1 MIRVNSVHPTT
12 INTAMII
19 NDAFSRLI
27 RPDLADPQPED
38 LGVAFMGLNAL
49 PVPWVEPLD
58 ISNAVLWLASDESR
72 YVTGVTL
79 PVDAGFCV
87 KVGGTP
93 AVLAE

>member
-1 MIRVNSVHPTT
+1 MIRVNTVHPTT
-12 INTAMII
+12 VNTPMII

-27 RPDLADPQPED
+27 RPDLADPQPDD
-38 LGVAFMGLNAL
+38 LGAAFAGLNAL
-49 PVPWVEPLD
+49 PLPWVEPID

-79 PVDAGFCV
+79 PIDAGFCA
-87 KVGGTP
+87 KVGGAP